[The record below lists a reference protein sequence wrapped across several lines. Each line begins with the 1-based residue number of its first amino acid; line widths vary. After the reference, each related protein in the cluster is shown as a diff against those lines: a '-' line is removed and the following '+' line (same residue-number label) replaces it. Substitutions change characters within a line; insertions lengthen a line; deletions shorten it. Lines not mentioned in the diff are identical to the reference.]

1 MKKKILLGLMLIV
14 TLLFVAYAE
23 PALSECKPP
32 KCEPPKKA
40 KVVTDE
46 YGNPRISAP
55 TNKKMFE
62 LLGHVVVQNELWG
75 LEFVKRESLGT
86 LAEILGP
93 TYLNVDKSR
102 RLTGFTE
109 QELQSTFD
117 SLGPEAQEIIR
128 SYVQGINQGI
138 SEVMANPGE
147 LLPHEFKML
156 GITPSLWKETDVIAR
171 ISALFRRFG
180 TIGGRELTNL
190 GVLQGLLAKYDA
202 DTAWDMF
209 DDFYWANDPTAP
221 SYIEEEMKLGGHQKR
236 HQKHWTL
243 NATEAAKYAKNFTN
257 VEKASRDLEQLVQ
270 VGKELNV
277 PIIVDKASFAWA
289 ISRERS
295 ATGNPMLKGDPQA
308 GYGYPHF
315 REMHLRGGAGFNC
328 AGIFEM
334 GTPFVMF
341 GRSEDVAWTFM
352 VGMGDV
358 VDVHAETLNPA
369 NHEQYLFNGKWID
382 MEKRVETF
390 KIAGGAPVTMTIY
403 RTIHGPVTSPNPFD
417 PSDPT
422 VTQIYTWKHA
432 HWLIDAKTMEANLV
446 FMRARNVKEILAT
459 CKNVY
464 TSMNI
469 VSGDRDGNIAY
480 CMAGRVPIRPSD
492 SDFRLPLLG
501 DGTMEWTG
509 KFRQIPM
516 ALNPKKGFITG
527 WNNKS
532 SPGYN
537 NPDSTMFGKYNHALW
552 LERTLKNKTAITF
565 EDMKSIALMMGSII
579 GRGAG
584 QAGIMIEDVLPY
596 ISKAITAVPSGDP
609 YYARLNEAL
618 SILSTWDGRP
628 LEDARTSTSLEV
640 AFSIFNT
647 WLPLMIKNVF
657 QDEFAGI
664 TARNFASYSDD
675 AFNVILRLWDGPS
688 SPLPVSR
695 NYFDDITTPAVETS
709 DDMVVKSM
717 KQTIDTLTTQFGT
730 PTMSQWI
737 AARPR
742 TQIIDPPIGVIGDF
756 PTQEA
761 GTYSALYEIK
771 PKKIVGLSRWAYGS
785 SSFIGTD
792 SSGNPDYSN
801 PHLFDMLDLYV
812 NFEYQPIFIE
822 K

>member
-1 MKKKILLGLMLIV
+1 MKTKIVSSLILIV
-14 TLLFVAYAE
+14 SLLFLTQT
-23 PALSECKPP
+23 ALALPGGKPP
-32 KCEPPKKA
+32 KRVD
-40 KVVTDE
+40 VVTDE

-55 TNKKMFE
+55 TNEKMFE

-93 TYLNVDKSR
+93 TYLSVDKSR

-202 DTAWDMF
+202 NTAWGMF
-209 DDFYWANDPTAP
+209 NDFHWANDPTAP
-221 SYIEEEMKLGGHQKR
+221 RYIDEEMKLGGH
-236 HQKHWTL
+236 HKHYRDHHKHCTL
-243 NATEAAKYAKNFTN
+243 NATETAKYAKNFSN
-257 VEKASRDLEQLVQ
+257 VEKASRDLEQVVQ
-270 VGKELNV
+270 VGKDLNV

-295 ATGNPMLKGDPQA
+295 ASGNPMLKGDPQA

-315 REMHLRGGAGFNC
+315 REMHLRGGAGFNS

-341 GRSEDVAWTFM
+341 GRNEDVAWTFM
-352 VGMGDV
+352 VGMGDN
-358 VDVHAETLNPA
+358 VDIYAETLNPA
-369 NHEQYLFNGKWID
+369 NHEQYLFNGQWVN

-390 KIAGGAPVTMTIY
+390 NVAGSAPVTMTIY
-403 RTIHGPVTSPNPFD
+403 RTIHGPVTSPNPFN
-417 PSDPT
+417 PSDPS
-422 VTQIYTWKHA
+422 VTQVYTWKHS
-432 HWLIDAKTMEANLV
+432 HWLTDAKTMEANLV
-446 FMRARNVKEILAT
+446 FMRANSVEDILGA
-459 CKNVY
+459 CRNVY

-469 VSGDRDGNIAY
+469 VSSDRNGNIAY
-480 CMAGRVPIRPSD
+480 CMGGRVPIRPSG

-509 KFRQIPM
+509 EFRQIPM
-516 ALNPKKGFITG
+516 ALNPEKGFITG

-532 SPGYN
+532 SPTFD
-537 NPDSTMFGKYNHALW
+537 NPDDRYFGKFHRAVW
-552 LERTLKNKTAITF
+552 PERLLKDKTAMTF
-565 EDMKSIALMMGSII
+565 DDMKSVALTMGSL
-579 GRGAG
+579 GYTGSTPTG
-584 QAGIMIEDVLPY
+584 VMIKDVLPY
-596 ISKAITAVPSGDP
+596 ISKAIKAVPAADP
-609 YYARLNEAL
+609 YYAGLNEAL
-618 SILSTWDGRP
+618 SILSTWDGR
-628 LEDARTSTSLEV
+628 LMENAKTSTTLKV
-640 AFSIFNT
+640 PYTIFNT
-647 WLPLMIKNVF
+647 WLPSMIKNVF

-675 AFNVILRLWDGPS
+675 GFNVILRMWDGPL

-717 KQTIDTLTTQFGT
+717 KETIDTLTAQFGT

-737 AARPR
+737 APRPR
-742 TQIIDPPIGVIGDF
+742 TDILDPPIGKIGDF
-756 PTQEA
+756 PTQTA
-761 GTYSALYEIK
+761 GTYSALYELK
-771 PKKIVGLSRWAYGS
+771 PKGIVGLSRWPYGS

-792 SSGNPDYSN
+792 SSGKPLYNN
-801 PHLFDMLDLYV
+801 PHLFDMLNLYI

>member
-1 MKKKILLGLMLIV
+1 MKKKILLGLILIG

-23 PALSECKPP
+23 PALSKG
-32 KCEPPKKA
+32 KPPKKA
-40 KVVTDE
+40 DVVTDE

-55 TNKKMFE
+55 TNQKLFE
-62 LLGHVVVQNELWG
+62 ALGYVVAQNQLWG
-75 LEFVKRESLGT
+75 LEFVKRESKGT

-93 TYLNVDKSR
+93 TYLSVDQSR

-109 QELQSTFD
+109 GEFQSIFD
-117 SLGPEAQEIIR
+117 SLGPEAQEI
-128 SYVQGINQGI
+128 VQYFVRGINQRI
-138 SEVMANPGE
+138 DDVMASPGE
-147 LLPHEFKML
+147 LLPYEFKKL
-156 GITPSLWKETDVIAR
+156 GIMPSRWAATDVMAR
-171 ISALFRRFG
+171 VSALFRRFG

-190 GVLQGLLAKYDA
+190 SVLQGLMAKYDA
-202 DTAWDMF
+202 DTAWGMF
-209 DDFYWANDPTAP
+209 NDFYWANDPTAP
-221 SYIEEEMKLGGHQKR
+221 TYINEEMKLGDH
-236 HQKHWTL
+236 HKHCIR
-243 NATEAAKYAKNFTN
+243 NAIEAARYAKNFTN
-257 VEKASRDLEQLVQ
+257 IEKASRDLEQLVQ
-270 VGKELNV
+270 VGKDLNV
-277 PIIVDKASFAWA
+277 PIIVDKASFAYA
-289 ISRERS
+289 ISEKRT

-308 GYGYPHF
+308 GYAWPGFH
-315 REMHLRGGAGFNC
+315 EMHLRGGAGFNS
-328 AGIFEM
+328 AGTFEM

-341 GRSEDVAWTFM
+341 GRNEDVAWTFM
-352 VGMGDV
+352 VGMGDN
-358 VDVHAETLNPA
+358 VDIYAETLNPA
-369 NHEQYLFNGKWID
+369 NHEQYLFNGNWIN

-390 KIAGGAPVTMTIY
+390 NVAGGAPVTMTIY
-403 RTIHGPVTSPNPFD
+403 RTIHGPVISPNPFN
-417 PSDPT
+417 PSDPA
-422 VTQIYTWKHA
+422 VTQVYTWKHA
-432 HWLIDAKTMEANLV
+432 HWLVDAKTMEANLV
-446 FMRARNVKEILAT
+446 FMRAKSVEDILGA

-469 VSGDRDGNIAY
+469 VSGDRRGNIAY
-480 CMAGRVPIRPSD
+480 CMGGRVPIRPSN

-516 ALNPKKGFITG
+516 ALNPRKGFITG

-537 NPDSTMFGKYNHALW
+537 NPDSTMFGKFHRAVW
-552 LERTLKNKTAITF
+552 PERILKDKTAMTF
-565 EDMKSIALMMGSII
+565 DDMKSVALTMGSV
-579 GRGAG
+579 GYTGSPPAG
-584 QAGIMIEDVLPY
+584 VMIKDVLPY
-596 ISKAITAVPSGDP
+596 ISKAINAVPSADP

-618 SILSTWDGRP
+618 SILSTWDGR
-628 LEDARTSTSLEV
+628 LMEDAKTSTTLKV
-640 AFSIFNT
+640 PFTIFDT

-675 AFNVILRLWDGPS
+675 AFNVILRLWDGPL

-695 NYFDDITTPAVETS
+695 NYFDDISTPAVETS

-717 KQTIDTLTTQFGT
+717 KQTIDTLTTRFGT

-756 PTQEA
+756 PTQTA
-761 GTYSALYEIK
+761 GTYSALYEFK
-771 PKKIVGLSRWAYGS
+771 PKGIVGLSRWVYGS

-812 NFEYQPIFIE
+812 NFKYQPIFIE